1 MPVRVRRIAGRA
13 VVALVERQEVR
24 RRPFEARRHED
35 FAVADREMDERPVRK
50 AQERLGVLAFR
61 LRVAVEAV
69 LVDRVLDALGE
80 IGLQFDGR
88 DRQAVEEENEVERVL
103 VGLRI
108 VNLPHDAKAVG
119 GVAGEDVGVH
129 RQRRLE
135 LGEREGLPQADDVDA
150 MAQHVERAAIVEL
163 LADAVE
169 QNGLPPPRR
178 AFLVSASQALGC
190 VASIQAMR
198 SDGKRARARS

>member
-1 MPVRVRRIAGRA
+1 MKTSLLLTAKWTSAPLGK
-13 VVALVERQEVR
+13 LKQ
-24 RRPFEARRHED
+24 
-35 FAVADREMDERPVRK
+35 
-50 AQERLGVLAFR
+50 RLGVLALR

-80 IGLQFDGR
+80 VGLQLDRR
-88 DRQAVEEENEVERVL
+88 DRQAVEEEDQVERIL

-108 VNLPHDAKAVG
+108 VNLPHDAQAVG

-135 LGEREGLPQADDVDA
+135 LGQRERLPQADDVDA
-150 MAQHVERAAIVEL
+150 VAQHFERAAIVEL

-169 QNGLPPPRR
+169 QDALRRR
-178 AFLVSASQALGC
+178 AVRLGQRLPGLGLRRFDPGDEIRREEGAGAVVGRGGSRLRRASRERRDERISRL
-190 VASIQAMR
+190 R
-198 SDGKRARARS
+198 R